1 MVVTTADRL
10 NVREGPGTTYRVK
23 AKLRQGETYPVLQ
36 ETNGWVNLRLS
47 AKDTGWVTRQYIAET
62 TVQMKAAVN
71 QLRVRTAPSTQ
82 AKIIGYLQRG
92 QTVQVTDRNGK
103 WLKVKQNTQTGW
115 VASDYLV
122 PVSSNA
128 TNPVP
133 PAIQTKTGTVAVDS
147 LNVRAEPSLQA
158 NVIQKL
164 TYGQEVRIVGETT
177 DWYQI
182 NINGAATGWV
192 YRTYIMTASYSI
204 QVLEDGTNVRTAPS
218 LTADVRKVA
227 NKGEQFHVLA
237 KEGTWYKIEL
247 PGGTSGYIAEW
258 VVSVVRNQAN
268 NGTNG
273 TIEKKIIVI
282 DPGHGG
288 KDSGTIGSDG
298 TMEKTLTLNTA
309 LRLKQELEKT
319 GAVVYLTRTG
329 DTYLTLQERVRI
341 AHQSH
346 ADAFISI
353 HYDSSPTLASGMTVY
368 YYDQQSDYPLALS
381 LDPFF
386 SNGLSIPYR
395 GVRFGD
401 FHVVRETTTP
411 SVLLELG
418 YVNNPTELTIIRSDA
433 YQQQVVTAIINGLQ
447 RYFSQ

>member
-1 MVVTTADRL
+1 M
-10 NVREGPGTTYRVK
+10 
-23 AKLRQGETYPVLQ
+23 LQ

-309 LRLKQELEKT
+309 LRLQQELENT

>member
-1 MVVTTADRL
+1 M
-10 NVREGPGTTYRVK
+10 
-23 AKLRQGETYPVLQ
+23 
-36 ETNGWVNLRLS
+36 
-47 AKDTGWVTRQYIAET
+47 
-62 TVQMKAAVN
+62 
-71 QLRVRTAPSTQ
+71 
-82 AKIIGYLQRG
+82 
-92 QTVQVTDRNGK
+92 
-103 WLKVKQNTQTGW
+103 KQNTLTGW

-122 PVSSNA
+122 PVSSNPA
-128 TNPVP
+128 NPAP
-133 PAIQTKTGTVAVDS
+133 PAIQTKTGTVAVDI

-164 TYGQEVRIVGETT
+164 TFGQEVSIVGETT

-182 NINGAATGWV
+182 NVNGTVTGWV

-204 QVLEDGTNVRTAPS
+204 KVLEDGTNVRTAPS
-218 LTADVRKVA
+218 LTASVRKVA
-227 NKGEQFHVLA
+227 KKGEQFHVLA
-237 KEGTWYKIEL
+237 KEGTWYKVEL
-247 PGGTSGYIAEW
+247 PEGTSGYIAEW
-258 VVSVVRNQAN
+258 VVSIVRSSN
-268 NGTNG
+268 NNG

-298 TMEKTLTLNTA
+298 AMEKTLTLNTA

-319 GAVVYLTRTG
+319 GAIVYLTRTD

-401 FHVVRETTTP
+401 FHVIRETTVP

-418 YVNNPTELTIIRSDA
+418 YVNNPTELAIIRSDA
-433 YQQQVVTAIINGLQ
+433 YQQQVVADIINGLQ
-447 RYFSQ
+447 RYFNQ